1 MPFNITDFR
10 ARLTGDGA
18 RPNLFEVRMAF
29 PALAGGTSDSTLLTF
44 TCRAAQLPG
53 SSIGPVIV
61 PYFGREVKLAGN
73 RTFPD
78 WTITIINDEN
88 FKVRNAF
95 ERWMQGINSN
105 FANRRSSLFATASS
119 YSRPATVIQYG
130 KRGEIIK
137 NYQLVG
143 SFPIDISPIDLD
155 WGANDTIEEYAVTLQ
170 YQYWLSDTT
179 TPRSSTVSVPAAP
192 TETSAPTG

>member
-1 MPFNITDFR
+1 MAFNITDFR
-10 ARLTGDGA
+10 ARLIGDGA
-18 RPNLFEVRMAF
+18 RPNLFEVRMTF
-29 PALAGGTSDSTLLTF
+29 PGIAGGTSDSTLLTF
-44 TCRAAQLPG
+44 MCRAAQLPG
-53 SSIGPVIV
+53 SSLGSVIV
-61 PYFGREVKLAGN
+61 PYFGREVKMAGN

-105 FANRRSSLFATASS
+105 FGNRRSASFGSATS
-119 YSRPATVIQYG
+119 YGKPATVIQYG

-179 TPRSSTVSVPAAP
+179 TPRSSTVSVPTVSTEVTGAA
-192 TETSAPTG
+192 G